1 MQKFTLKVGKEPK
14 RLRIIRDNARIE
26 EEIYKYNFRKYQ
38 RSLLQDRESN
48 EEKEERL
55 KQEKIEEQRRKE
67 DEEREE
73 RLKEL
78 ERKEAIITKYWSEF
92 VISNKGELL
101 ELDMSRIREDTIPIS
116 VAKEEIQN
124 AYERGSEDGQMQAM
138 STYRTEIE
146 KYQEWLRRIDS
157 VTIDLKKEHIQAI
170 KNFENNM
177 IDLSTMMAEAILDEK
192 INEDKSVVIKQV
204 RKAIS
209 SVYNEKVFK
218 IHVNPEMVK
227 LLEEVKSTLLIDE
240 IEANKIE
247 IYPNPTVPIGGCL
260 LETSGGMLDARVK
273 NQLRK
278 IYKELQ
284 IENERIF
291 DTKEVEDELNNFYDD
306 IDSVDAIDATIPKEK
321 EDSSSEIDL
330 DEDFDYDD
338 MPAEYKEMFSDDI
351 FGEEDID
358 LEGNTI
364 IPEEAPEIIE
374 DVVEE
379 IDYQALYDD
388 EIQKQEEEA
397 LRKAME
403 KENNN
408 PPENKDSNSENLD
421 SENTEE
427 SEENNPDDNND
438 AELGLSD
445 FDFDD
450 FK

>member
-26 EEIYKYNFRKYQ
+26 EEIYKYNFKKYQ

-67 DEEREE
+67 DEEREA

-101 ELDMSRIREDTIPIS
+101 ELDMSRIREDSIPIS

-306 IDSVDAIDATIPKEK
+306 IDSVDAIDANIPKEN

-408 PPENKDSNSENLD
+408 PPENENPNSENLD
-421 SENTEE
+421 SDNTEE
-427 SEENNPDDNND
+427 SEENNPADNND

>member
-101 ELDMSRIREDTIPIS
+101 ELDMSRIREDSIPIS

-291 DTKEVEDELNNFYDD
+291 DTKEVEDELNNFYED
-306 IDSVDAIDATIPKEK
+306 IDSVDAIDATVPKEK
-321 EDSSSEIDL
+321 EDTSSEIDL

-364 IPEEAPEIIE
+364 IPEETPEIIE
-374 DVVEE
+374 EVVEE

-408 PPENKDSNSENLD
+408 PPENENPNSENLNRD
-421 SENTEE
+421 NTEE
-427 SEENNPDDNND
+427 SEENNPYNNND
-438 AELGLSD
+438 AELGLND

>member
-26 EEIYKYNFRKYQ
+26 EEIYKYNFKKYQ

-67 DEEREE
+67 DEEREA

-101 ELDMSRIREDTIPIS
+101 ELDMSRIREDSIPIS

-306 IDSVDAIDATIPKEK
+306 IDSVDAIDANIPKEK

-408 PPENKDSNSENLD
+408 PPENENPNSENLD
-421 SENTEE
+421 SDNTEE